1 MTSPGNTGMRYRLSD
16 ETRLKAKWTRINT
29 CARRDR
35 MTLEEFAAQD
45 DARLLATPNMGP
57 KCLKLLRERFP
68 K

>member
-1 MTSPGNTGMRYRLSD
+1 MASPGNTGMRYRWSD
-16 ETRLKAKWTRINT
+16 ETRLKAKWTRINN
-29 CARRDR
+29 CAHNDQ
-35 MTLEEFAAQD
+35 MTLAQFAAQD